1 MISSA
6 SSGGAGYSA
15 SGEVRLAARAAVII
29 ALGSWPLPRAF
40 PLAHDCPRPWPLLPL
55 SVQNAGPVR
64 CFNTPLNRRRTS
76 AAAVGLR
83 ASLPLKMTSSMRSPR
98 RLLALCS
105 PITHVMASATLL
117 LPHPFGPTI
126 AVTPLSKA
134 SSERS
139 ENDLKPLISIRSRRM
154 DYTTAERG
162 GLASCEGRSRHHALD
177 TKFSPGWEADRQ
189 RTTSAAV
196 RPPIAEGGPGP
207 RNGRECT
214 K

>member
-6 SSGGAGYSA
+6 SSWGAGYSA
-15 SGEVRLAARAAVII
+15 SGEVRLEPRAAVII
-29 ALGSWPLPRAF
+29 ELGSWPLPRPF
-40 PLAHDCPRPWPLLPL
+40 PLAHDCPRPWPSLPL

-117 LPHPFGPTI
+117 LPHPLGPTI

-139 ENDLKPLISIRSRRM
+139 ENDLNPLISIRSRRM
-154 DYTTAERG
+154 DYTTEERG
-162 GLASCEGRSRHHALD
+162 GLASCEGRSRHHA
-177 TKFSPGWEADRQ
+177 
-189 RTTSAAV
+189 
-196 RPPIAEGGPGP
+196 
-207 RNGRECT
+207 
-214 K
+214 